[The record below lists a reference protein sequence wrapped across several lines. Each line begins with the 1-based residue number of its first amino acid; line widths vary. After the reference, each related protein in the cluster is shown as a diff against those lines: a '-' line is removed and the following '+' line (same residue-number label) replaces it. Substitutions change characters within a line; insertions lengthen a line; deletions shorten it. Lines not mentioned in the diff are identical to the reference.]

1 MNIEDLLSSEVCECC
16 VGGRKWS
23 ELAVGR
29 VAEGL
34 VKVHGMVAVAEACGV
49 TVGTYRKLSM
59 GARRWQGRHVRALL
73 EMQGMGA
80 MLE

>member
-34 VKVHGMVAVAEACGV
+34 VKVHGMVAVAEAACEGV
-49 TVGTYRKLSM
+49 AGDAGDGSDARVGLS
-59 GARRWQGRHVRALL
+59 
-73 EMQGMGA
+73 
-80 MLE
+80 